1 MQLHKLLSVLIVLAA
16 SATSYAAPLDIVGI
30 KVGMPA
36 DEAIKVLKA
45 HNPQLTFSNLEGT
58 FSELPGQKVLRYI
71 FAVDPNRETFQIEIA
86 LPPGPPIVTAVY
98 RHLSIKQGQEPT
110 RDNVL
115 ASLREKYG
123 REAFKTWPEVYFWH
137 FDSAGRPV
145 PKYDVCHQE
154 FNSLNDRVRA
164 GQQISYS
171 AQHIAL
177 LQQRAQ
183 KCGSVVGVSL
193 HLANPQ
199 LVGGMSML
207 VSDEQLTADR
217 HKATTEFLLR
227 AAEQAK
233 KQQIKDADKRSGPKL

>member
-1 MQLHKLLSVLIVLAA
+1 MQWQRVFTFIVALIT
-16 SATSYAAPLDIVGI
+16 SATCYAAPLDIVGI

-36 DEAIKVLKA
+36 NEAIKVLKA
-45 HNPQLTFSNLEGT
+45 HNPQLTFSNLEWT

-71 FAVDPNRETFQIEIA
+71 FAEDPNRETFQIEIA
-86 LPPGPPIVTAVY
+86 LPPGSPIVTAVY

-110 RDNVL
+110 RENVL

-137 FDSAGRPV
+137 FDSAGRLV
-145 PKYDVCHQE
+145 PKNDVCHQE
-154 FNSLNDRVRA
+154 FNPLDARFRA
-164 GQQISYS
+164 GQQLS

-193 HLANPQ
+193 HAAANPQ
-199 LVGGMSML
+199 LVRGISML

-217 HKATTEFLLR
+217 HKATSELLLR
-227 AAEQAK
+227 SAEQAK
-233 KQQIKDADKRSGPKL
+233 NQQIKDAGKRARPKL